1 MKTDLQTSRLNL
13 TDLNI
18 DHSEFILEL
27 VNSPEW
33 LKFIGERNIKNDDE
47 AKAYIQKILA
57 NPNVQYWVISVKYSN
72 LTVGVITLIK
82 RDYLEHHDLGFAL
95 LPQFS
100 KKGIAFE
107 AADSVVES
115 LKLNPDHQKI
125 VAVTIPD
132 NTNSVQLLEK
142 LGFRFEKKIM
152 QNNEYLSI
160 YGLNVK

>member
-33 LKFIGERNIKNDDE
+33 LKFIGERNVKNDDE

-57 NPNVQYWVISVKYSN
+57 NPNVQYWVINLNDSN
-72 LTVGVITLIK
+72 LAAGIITLIK

-100 KKGIAFE
+100 KKGFAFE
-107 AADSVVES
+107 AADSVVEF
-115 LKLNPDHQKI
+115 LKLNPIHQKI
-125 VAVTIPD
+125 MAVTIPK
-132 NTNSVQLLEK
+132 NLNSLQLLEK
-142 LGFRFEKKIM
+142 LGFRFEKTIN
-152 QNNEYLSI
+152 QANENLSV
-160 YGLNVK
+160 YRLNVK

>member
-1 MKTDLQTSRLNL
+1 MKTDLQTSRLSL
-13 TDLNI
+13 TDLSI
-18 DHSEFILEL
+18 EHSEFVLEL

-33 LKFIGERNIKNDDE
+33 LKFIGERNVKNDDE
-47 AKAYIQKILA
+47 AKAYIEKILA
-57 NPNVQYWVISVKYSN
+57 NPNVQYWVIRLNDSN
-72 LTVGVITLIK
+72 LAAGIITLIK

-100 KKGIAFE
+100 KKGFAFE
-107 AADSVVES
+107 AADSVVEL
-115 LKLNPDHQKI
+115 LKLNPIHQKI

-142 LGFRFEKKIM
+142 LGFQFEKTI
-152 QNNEYLSI
+152 NRANENLSI